1 MPRIVLASASASRRR
16 LLESAGVKPKIMV
29 SHVDE
34 ESDFFNAM
42 KPADMVIALA
52 ITKAHTIRE
61 QIDFPA
67 IIIGC
72 DSTFEFDSQ
81 SLGKPA
87 TPEIAIERASRVRG
101 NSGLLHTGHCII
113 DTTKDKEISSIVTT
127 KVTFDN
133 MTDAEIDA
141 SFAKAAASGDEEPE
155 MGDFEKAI
163 EILRKKGQKV
173 AANRADRDSSE
184 GAAIAKVSTDKTAG
198 VVISLNCETDFVAKN
213 DSFVALANALADLAI
228 NFKSKEAFLV

>member
-1 MPRIVLASASASRRR
+1 MPRIVLASASTSRRR
-16 LLESAGVKPKIMV
+16 LLESAGLKPTIMV

-34 ESDFFNAM
+34 ETEFFNSM
-42 KPADMVIALA
+42 TPPDMVIALA

-72 DSTFEFDSQ
+72 DSTFEFEGL

-113 DTTKDKEISSIVTT
+113 DTSKDKEISSIVTT
-127 KVTFDN
+127 KVTFDD
-133 MTDAEIDA
+133 MTDSEIKDYV
-141 SFAKAAASGDEEPE
+141 ASGEPLHVAGGFTLDGFSSPFIPSIE
-155 MGDFEKAI
+155 GDYTNVVGVSMPF
-163 EILRKKGQKV
+163 LRKAFDQLGYSWPEVKV
-173 AANRADRDSSE
+173 MQ
-184 GAAIAKVSTDKTAG
+184 
-198 VVISLNCETDFVAKN
+198 
-213 DSFVALANALADLAI
+213 
-228 NFKSKEAFLV
+228 